1 MTQLDVRKFGRVAV
15 LYGGQSAERDVSLKS
30 GQAVFDAL
38 CEAGVDAVLI
48 DVGDDIVDRLRG
60 EKVDRAFIALHGAG
74 GEDGRMQ
81 ALLEFL
87 KIPYTGSGVEASALA
102 LDKWYSKQI
111 FAGSNIPTPAY
122 RPLTDENCLADV
134 IADLGEALMVKPA
147 HEGSSIGMTKVSSAD
162 ALLPAYRK
170 AREYDDRVFAE
181 QVVVGAEYTVT
192 VLNGEALPAIRLETD
207 HEFYDYDAK
216 YIANDTRYICP
227 CGLAPE
233 KEQELQ
239 GLALQAFNALGCS
252 GWGRADFMADA
263 EGNFYV
269 LEVNTVPGM
278 TDHSLVPMAAKQN
291 GMSFKELVCNILQQA
306 C

>member
-1 MTQLDVRKFGRVAV
+1 MTQVDSSQFGRVAV

-30 GQAVFDAL
+30 GKAVFDAL
-38 CEAGVDAVLI
+38 VSAGVNAVLI
-48 DVGDDIVDRLRG
+48 DVGDDIVDRLHQ
-60 EKVDRAFIALHGAG
+60 EKVDRAFIALHGVG

-87 KIPYTGSGVEASALA
+87 NIPYTGSGVEASALA

-111 FAGSNIPTPAY
+111 FAGSGIPTPAY
-122 RPLTDENCLADV
+122 RPLTDEAGLAQV
-134 IADLGEALMVKPA
+134 VAELGEALMVKPA
-147 HEGSSIGMTKVSSAD
+147 HEGSSIGMSKVGSAE

-181 QVVVGAEYTVT
+181 QVIVGSEYTVA

-207 HEFYDYDAK
+207 HEFYDYNAK

-227 CGLAPE
+227 CGLPAE
-233 KEQELQ
+233 KEAELQ
-239 GLALQAFNALGCS
+239 KLALRAFQALGCS

-263 EGNFYV
+263 QGNFYV

-278 TDHSLVPMAAKQN
+278 TDHSLVPMAAKQK
-291 GMSFKELVCNILQQA
+291 GMSFEELVCNILMQA
-306 C
+306 Q